1 LDPNYQFFCL
11 LVLTGV
17 YFAGLLLKT
26 QAATR
31 NGGIGVVLVV
41 ALVSA
46 ILAAFVLTITEF
58 RTGLRHLRKLLHNFD
73 LRYSGK
79 YSFQAQN

>member
-11 LVLTGV
+11 SVLTGV

-26 QAATR
+26 QAAAR
-31 NGGIGVVLVV
+31 DGGIGVVLVV

-46 ILAAFVLTITEF
+46 ILAAIVLAIIEF
-58 RTGLRHLRKLLHNFD
+58 RTGLRHLRKLLHNFN
-73 LRYSGK
+73 LRYSGE
-79 YSFQAQN
+79 